1 MSDRYAGDIQM
12 LVNAAGDIVA
22 KLSQS
27 QEQMQNYIEKWNNDA
42 AELDQKL
49 AEVKEALRSKGVL
62 TEEIDALE
70 KKKAGLEAALGQLM
84 NAVHGLDKR

>member
-1 MSDRYAGDIQM
+1 MSYSGDIQM

-27 QEQMQNYIEKWNNDA
+27 QEQMQSYIEKWNNDA

-49 AEVKEALRSKGVL
+49 AEVKEALRSSGNLK
-62 TEEIDALE
+62 EEIDALE
-70 KKKAGLEAALGQLM
+70 KKKAALEAALGKLM
-84 NAVHGLDKR
+84 NAVQGLEKA